1 MKLRF
6 LTPLLLLPSLAH
18 ASAVELL
25 AQRSGDTA
33 REAQAVALAP
43 DVVITRSVVLR
54 RADSFIVID
63 PTTEARIHAEV
74 IAENEALG
82 LSLIKV
88 PGASFD
94 VTAVSARDFIAG
106 EEISILT
113 VADSRD
119 GRVLSIDGVNITHDV
134 AFDES
139 EYGAMM
145 LNRCGEVAAFN
156 VDVKGGFLN
165 SSYVGAEA
173 PVEGVMISAAGD
185 WLATNGINISTT
197 VCLTAEQ
204 EAQAAVDA
212 HQDALDAIQQEL
224 EQRQADLEAQQEA
237 IEAAEAELEAAR
249 QESEQRQTDAE
260 AARDELQQTQAELE
274 AAEQEAQAQLEQQQA
289 EIEAAEAERERANAE
304 REAAIEEARVAAE
317 HKQRTL
323 IFSAIGGVIALLVIL
338 GVVIS
343 LRKRKQQLAQ
353 AKARFNDV
361 VFSGHDGGGNP
372 FRLRVDGGA
381 LLHAENG
388 LVIGKNSQQANLVL
402 SHPQVSRQHARIWV
416 ENGSLFIADLGSSNG
431 TQVNDIP
438 LASGSATALKNGDS
452 VHFGGVFMK
461 LEILA

>member
-1 MKLRF
+1 MNLRF
-6 LTPLLLLPSLAH
+6 LTPLLLVPSFAH
-18 ASAVELL
+18 AGAIELL

-33 REAQAVALAP
+33 REAQAFALAP

-54 RADSFIVID
+54 RADSLIVID
-63 PTTEARIHAEV
+63 PTTEARIHGQV

-88 PGASFD
+88 PGASFNI
-94 VTAVSARDFIAG
+94 TAVSARDLIAG
-106 EEISILT
+106 EAISLVT
-113 VADSRD
+113 ATDTRD

-173 PVEGVMISAAGD
+173 PVEGVMISAADD
-185 WLATNGINISTT
+185 WLATNGINISAT

-212 HQDALDAIQQEL
+212 HQEALDAIQQEL

-249 QESEQRQTDAE
+249 QESEQRQSDAE

-289 EIEAAEAERERANAE
+289 DIEAAEAERERAHAE

-323 IFSAIGGVIALLVIL
+323 IISAVGGVIALLVIL
-338 GVVIS
+338 GVIIS

-388 LVIGKNSQQANLVL
+388 LVIGKNAQQANLVL

-438 LASGSATALKNGDS
+438 LASGSATALKHGDS